1 MNTVLLQ
8 MMPEAF
14 ESDVYD
20 LLWKLAPIFAALLFI
35 AVALAAVKYYSQ
47 DQTRERAIQKILTKK
62 QYRVRSLTTQDA
74 VQYLVEV
81 SSTQGLSW
89 EIVTESDRKPKYFA
103 TEKKA
108 GDFIERLLDIAIQN
122 EDPET
127 TIVRVYE

>member
-1 MNTVLLQ
+1 